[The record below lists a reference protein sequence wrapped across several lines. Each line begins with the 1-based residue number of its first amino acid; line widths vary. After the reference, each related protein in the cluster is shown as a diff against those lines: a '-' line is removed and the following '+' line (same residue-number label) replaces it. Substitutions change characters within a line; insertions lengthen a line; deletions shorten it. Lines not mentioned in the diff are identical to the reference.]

1 MFIFPVTLV
10 SFYLQLIVY
19 FSVSFSCQLCH
30 VISELPPAP
39 PPPMKS
45 LGAGYKTG
53 NKTFFVLGVLLIL
66 LAILSARN
74 SHGSTNATTLLYHR
88 FILEGTFLLNVI
100 FRSLKELQY
109 QEIIVVD
116 ILKRNSRCSQL
127 LKGKHP

>member
-1 MFIFPVTLV
+1 MPKVKTD
-10 SFYLQLIVY
+10 
-19 FSVSFSCQLCH
+19 
-30 VISELPPAP
+30 VIDVHISRHFGFVLSTVD
-39 PPPMKS
+39 KS

-74 SHGSTNATTLLYHR
+74 SHGSTNATSLLYHR

-109 QEIIVVD
+109 
-116 ILKRNSRCSQL
+116 
-127 LKGKHP
+127 